1 MGTSSSQPLQS
12 QTQNLTQTPDLSQD
26 TVPQLDGAGMDD
38 PAERDDTIHVREKRK
53 SADATL
59 PLKRSRQERES
70 ARIEAESFEVKDSQ
84 DAIGNATEQAT
95 EDTTQKPRKKKSKRE
110 HPVRE
115 EGEAG
120 DSDILATQSSML
132 LDQTPQATADTINGD
147 SKKRSKTKRKRATGR
162 PSGLNILPAGM
173 SDPITQEDS
182 AMVGTVLESPE
193 QPTVVAQVKPKKS
206 KDSTRVSGHPSPEM
220 TNAQSSQPAL
230 HKTKSPKAKKTL
242 PDGTSP
248 AAVKSPKASRKR
260 KPEVQEDTDV
270 LPTPPEAT
278 QVSKSKPV
286 KASKQPAHD
295 QEADD
300 GALRDDYSEV
310 DATGQVEGWLSSQLT
325 NGNSPTTPRV
335 DTLGSTLRK
344 KAAVNASV
352 KREKAQ
358 RSEDRETAKK
368 RRRESQ
374 YLENDKE
381 DYVPAA
387 QTNVVVAETPVSTGR
402 SRRKRANEEMDV
414 LMDEPATQDVA
425 SPLVSKKARSASNK
439 TAKPAKKSTLSAE
452 KRIAEPATPI
462 ARASRKKKR
471 DPKPT
476 DDEDDSD
483 DPIVQTNDEDT
494 TENQAAATK
503 AKKTKTASKAPSTSE
518 KSARNP
524 ERCLKGPLTW
534 QEKDMVDKLFQETMD
549 DTGMTDAQL
558 RNLIKSWKTASEFKE
573 AVEEALPDRPIA
585 AIRKFCQRRYH
596 NMERGAWSPED
607 DASLRKAH
615 AAHPDKWTEI
625 SALVG
630 RTASDCKDRW
640 KNTVSIQ
647 ETLQLGPWSQ
657 DETAALVKAVETC
670 IKELKKA
677 NKEET
682 KGLSRAELERMLSW
696 SEVAKKLGGT
706 RSAKRCNEKWQKLK
720 RGDGDARASVSA
732 PAPPLAN
739 GLDRNTSSKRLRE
752 IETLYNQCD
761 VGDLYDILT
770 EIHTALPDPNRHFE
784 HESTLWSV
792 IATKN
797 PGSRFKSAM
806 RRRGLYDAADVY
818 KAEIGE
824 EQTIAGKAK
833 VLADF
838 LESQWGLAA
847 LAKKRS
853 FVPKPKADKFKSAEK
868 VDSDEEDE
876 VVDDEDVA
884 EEEEVV
890 EAETETPPTSNGDD
904 EDDNAIDDRD
914 EIASEHSSE
923 AEIPDSQT
931 QPVVNGKR
939 SDEDFAFSFKP
950 INKKRKEPSPVQ
962 EDVES
967 DVVEQLHSSIKRKKS
982 SKRAKAKA

>member
-1 MGTSSSQPLQS
+1 MGTSSSQPVPS

-26 TVPQLDGAGMDD
+26 TVPQLLGAGMDD
-38 PAERDDTIHVREKRK
+38 PAERDGTIRVREKRK
-53 SADATL
+53 SADATR
-59 PLKRSRQERES
+59 PLKRSRMERES
-70 ARIEAESFEVKDSQ
+70 DGLEVDSFEVKDSQ
-84 DAIGNATEQAT
+84 DATGNAQQQAI

-110 HPVRE
+110 HAVRE
-115 EGEAG
+115 EGVGG
-120 DSDILATQSSML
+120 DSVMMATQSSML
-132 LDQTPQATADTINGD
+132 LDQTPQSTADTINGD
-147 SKKRSKTKRKRATGR
+147 SKKRSKTKRKRPTGR

-182 AMVGTVLESPE
+182 AMISAVLESPE
-193 QPTVVAQVKPKKS
+193 QATVVAQAKPKRS
-206 KDSTRVSGHPSPEM
+206 KDSNRVSGHPSPEM
-220 TNAQSSQPAL
+220 TNAQLSQPAL
-230 HKTKSPKAKKTL
+230 QNAKSPKVKKAL
-242 PDGTSP
+242 PNGTSP
-248 AAVKSPKASRKR
+248 AAVKSPKASKKR
-260 KPEVQEDTDV
+260 KPEVQKDRDV
-270 LPTPPEAT
+270 LPTPLEAT
-278 QVSKSKPV
+278 QVSRSKPV
-286 KASKQPAHD
+286 KVSKQPA
-295 QEADD
+295 QVQNADD

-325 NGNSPTTPRV
+325 NGNSPATPRV

-344 KAAVNASV
+344 KAAVNASS

-358 RSEDRETAKK
+358 RLEDRETAKK
-368 RRRESQ
+368 RPRDSQ
-374 YLENDKE
+374 YLENDND
-381 DYVPAA
+381 DYVPEE

-402 SRRKRANEEMDV
+402 SRRKRANEETDV
-414 LMDEPATQDVA
+414 MMDEPATQDVA
-425 SPLVSKKARSASNK
+425 SPLVSKKARSASHK
-439 TAKPAKKSTLSAE
+439 TAKPAKKSTVSEE
-452 KRIAEPATPI
+452 KRIAEPATPT
-462 ARASRKKKR
+462 ARAPTKKKR
-471 DPKPT
+471 DPKPL
-476 DDEDDSD
+476 DDEDSSD
-483 DPIVQTNDEDT
+483 GPIVQTDDEDT
-494 TENQAAATK
+494 TEHQVAATK
-503 AKKTKTASKAPSTSE
+503 AKKTKTANKVASTSE

-524 ERCLKGPLTW
+524 ERCVKGPLTW

-549 DTGMTDAQL
+549 DTGMTDTQL
-558 RNLIKSWKTASEFKE
+558 RHLIKSWKTASEFKD
-573 AVEEALPDRPIA
+573 AVENALPDRPIA

-615 AAHPDKWTEI
+615 AVHPDKWTEI

-647 ETLQLGPWSQ
+647 ETIQLGPWSQ
-657 DETAALVKAVETC
+657 DETVALEKAVEKS

-677 NKEET
+677 NKEDT

-720 RGDGDARASVSA
+720 RGDGDARASIS
-732 PAPPLAN
+732 APPLAT
-739 GLDRNTSSKRLRE
+739 GLDRNASSKRLRE

-797 PGSRFKSAM
+797 PGSRFKPAM

-824 EQTIAGKAK
+824 KQTIAGKAK
-833 VLADF
+833 ALADF
-838 LESQWGLAA
+838 LESQWGLEA

-876 VVDDEDVA
+876 LVDDEG
-884 EEEEVV
+884 VV
-890 EAETETPPTSNGDD
+890 EVQTETPPTSNGDD
-904 EDDNAIDDRD
+904 EDDNNVDNRD
-914 EIASEHSSE
+914 ELASEHSSE
-923 AEIPDSQT
+923 AEVPDSQT
-931 QPVVNGKR
+931 QPAVDSKR

-950 INKKRKEPSPVQ
+950 INKKRKEPSPAQ
-962 EDVES
+962 EDVDP
-967 DVVEQLHSSIKRKKS
+967 DVVEQLPSSVKRKKS
-982 SKRAKAKA
+982 SKQAKAKA